1 MPYYAEPCPN
11 TLAVTYSNGHAMN
24 DRTIVTTDTST
35 KGGCTKGFTGTSAA
49 APIAAG
55 MVALM
60 LEVRPCLSWRDVQSI
75 LVYSAV
81 KVDVEEAR
89 WFLNGAGFHHSDQ
102 HGFGLMNASRLTLAS
117 AHWPLLPPMLNYS
130 TRKQSV
136 YVDIP
141 DDGVPLT
148 QRVYGKH
155 LMKLLYPFSFFF
167 VHTVSS
173 SSLPL
178 HLSTLEYVAVT
189 LWLEHNCRGILNI
202 SLQSPTLTWTTLASP
217 RKHDQYVTITVIYDT
232 IAIM

>member
-81 KVDVEEAR
+81 KVSSTSEGGEKIVIQ
-89 WFLNGAGFHHSDQ
+89 HSKP
-102 HGFGLMNASRLTLAS
+102 HPILSFS
-117 AHWPLLPPMLNYS
+117 S
-130 TRKQSV
+130 T
-136 YVDIP
+136 YI
-141 DDGVPLT
+141 DDLG
-148 QRVYGKH
+148 
-155 LMKLLYPFSFFF
+155 
-167 VHTVSS
+167 
-173 SSLPL
+173 
-178 HLSTLEYVAVT
+178 
-189 LWLEHNCRGILNI
+189 RG
-202 SLQSPTLTWTTLASP
+202 
-217 RKHDQYVTITVIYDT
+217 H
-232 IAIM
+232 